1 MHEIVIPQQTGLF
14 DLFDSVLTPKTGK
27 CPFGG
32 WTGVFHAIYLKIV
45 GWNVLRALLYAKMRQ
60 IVCARANMTLLGFH
74 FAFLRMTIAA
84 ESGCMEVKRPFL
96 LDFRGFEELAKL
108 SKTT

>member
-27 CPFGG
+27 RPFGG

-74 FAFLRMTIAA
+74 FAFLRMTISSRKWLYGG
-84 ESGCMEVKRPFL
+84 EKTIFIGFSGV
-96 LDFRGFEELAKL
+96 
-108 SKTT
+108 